1 MKARPPLAVSTP
13 STSVSVPPP
22 PTTTYVVQGQN
33 GVVSPPNYT
42 VSSATVAPLTTPKCA
57 YQTLPAVQY
66 IQHPVSNVFYFVS
79 IAFYLC
85 HCELVMQTN
94 VGMDIAGNWINGC
107 GNIGEFVMSGKRPFC
122 TDMQCSVWCQTGLL
136 SLLCD
141 QTTILS
147 VTVCHPWTST

>member
-42 VSSATVAPLTTPKCA
+42 VSSATVGPLTTPKCA

-66 IQHPVSNVFYFVS
+66 IQHPVTVSSVF
-79 IAFYLC
+79 C
-85 HCELVMQTN
+85 
-94 VGMDIAGNWINGC
+94 
-107 GNIGEFVMSGKRPFC
+107 
-122 TDMQCSVWCQTGLL
+122 
-136 SLLCD
+136 
-141 QTTILS
+141 
-147 VTVCHPWTST
+147 